1 MEVVKENKT
10 NPKKITI
17 RKQIVKKN
25 TNEHRIKSN
34 KTNIKRK
41 KKKQKICRVPLFYSD
56 TSEDENQN

>member
-1 MEVVKENKT
+1 MEVVKENKIK
-10 NPKKITI
+10 PKKITI

-34 KTNIKRK
+34 KTNTKRK